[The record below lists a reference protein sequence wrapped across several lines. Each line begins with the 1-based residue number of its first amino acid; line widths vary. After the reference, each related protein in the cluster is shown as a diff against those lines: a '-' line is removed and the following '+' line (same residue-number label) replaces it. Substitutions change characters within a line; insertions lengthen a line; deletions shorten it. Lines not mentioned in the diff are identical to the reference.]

1 MKNGKKAIKVTW
13 YDENGGTMDF
23 DGVEIFRSTRRSS
36 GYGKKPFFETKKD
49 VYYNTAIQA
58 GTRYYYRVRG
68 YVEYEG
74 EKLYT
79 SYSKKAW
86 RTVL

>member
-1 MKNGKKAIKVTW
+1 MGSMLVNDIKIIFELYQPV
-13 YDENGGTMDF
+13 
-23 DGVEIFRSTRRSS
+23 GVKQLSDQPVAASGFR
-36 GYGKKPFFETKKD
+36 GKKPFFETKKD